1 MINVSGPLSLRLSY
15 DAKWPRTLITRGN
28 RATDLNVGASP

>member
-1 MINVSGPLSLRLSY
+1 MINVSGPLGLGLSY

-28 RATDLNVGASP
+28 PRN